1 TEDPVEAA
9 SIAETLDRLNQE
21 RQQMELE
28 MLAQARAE
36 ADAELAGGTGP
47 GIVVTASNSWHP
59 GIVGLLAS
67 RLKEH
72 ARRPAF
78 AIAFNANGIGTGS

>member
-1 TEDPVEAA
+1 EPINTFHLAYLIGPRINAGGRIGDAALGSRLLATEDPVEAA

-47 GIVVTASNSWHP
+47 GIVVTAS
-59 GIVGLLAS
+59 
-67 RLKEH
+67 
-72 ARRPAF
+72 
-78 AIAFNANGIGTGS
+78 